1 MTSGVRFSIWFNQAH
16 IPFGG
21 PAQVLVGTLLGL
33 LQILPPSTRLLLNE
47 PGDFNWIFDGSAD
60 FLRYAEAATRGL
72 KRAVGPAVFSASDA
86 VADPA
91 SSPIW
96 AFGERQF
103 TAFLIQSEWWGRWIS
118 RGLPFHD
125 LGHHRPLVVWGA
137 GVDTEFFRPKTEVAT
152 ASQPPA
158 NDFFIYF
165 KSQDWQTLGR
175 IHEYL
180 QTRHFGL
187 RGSTL
192 IYYFHNHETLRAAA
206 RGAKFCIYVGSTE
219 TQGLAALE
227 IMATGC
233 PLFVLDATEF
243 RDTGTGLSMT
253 GATSVTCWDPP
264 RCGVK
269 SNLPMLPEDFPR
281 FLAALPTYRPR
292 EFVCDAYSWSAAAAK
307 LLRILE
313 VVGCEVS

>member
-1 MTSGVRFSIWFNQAH
+1 MLRFSIWFNQAH

-21 PAQVLVGTLLGL
+21 PAQVLIGTLLGL
-33 LQILPPSTRLLLNE
+33 LQILPPSACLLLNE
-47 PGDFNWIFDGSAD
+47 PGDLNWIFDGSAE

-91 SSPIW
+91 SSVIW

-103 TAFLIQSEWWGRWIS
+103 TAFLIQSEWWGRWIC
-118 RGLPFHD
+118 RGLPFLD

-137 GVDTEFFRPKTEVAT
+137 GVDTEFFRPSEVANA
-152 ASQPPA
+152 ASQSQPTPA

-165 KSQDWQTLGR
+165 KSQDWQALGR
-175 IHEYL
+175 VHEFLMTQY
-180 QTRHFGL
+180 FGL
-187 RGSTL
+187 RGSTV
-192 IYYFHNHETLRAAA
+192 IYYFHDHETLRAAA
-206 RGAKFCIYVGSTE
+206 RDARFCIYVGSTE
-219 TQGLAALE
+219 TQGLAPLE

-243 RDTGTGLSMT
+243 RDDTTGQRMS
-253 GATSVTCWDPP
+253 GATSVTCWDDK

-269 SNLPMLPEDFPR
+269 SSLAKMPEDFPR
-281 FLAALPTYRPR
+281 FLAALDSWKPR
-292 EFVCDAYSWSAAAAK
+292 EFVCETYSWSKSASR
-307 LLRILE
+307 LLRILQTIH
-313 VVGCEVS
+313 